1 MQPPSAE
8 RPLDAVVRTI
18 IELERVCLSADAALV
33 DRRWTDVGESFRAQS
48 ELTARL
54 ARLFESAPET
64 SPANDAKVADRVRG
78 ILVYRDDQLRRLESY
93 RDEVAGRL
101 SSIGKVNAF
110 SRSFGKR
117 GAAAQLLD
125 AQY

>member
-1 MQPPSAE
+1 MQPSAE
-8 RPLDAVVRTI
+8 SPHDAVVRTV
-18 IELERVCLSADAALV
+18 IELERICLSADAALV
-33 DRRWTDVGESFRAQS
+33 ERRWPDVEASFRAQA

-64 SPANDAKVADRVRG
+64 APANNEKVAERVRG

-93 RDEVAGRL
+93 RDEIAGRL
-101 SSIGKVNAF
+101 STIGKVNAF

-117 GAAAQLLD
+117 AAAPQLLD